1 MIVKVCPACK
11 SIIKFESTNKLECT
25 YCSSIIGLDAKNN
38 AHLIK
43 ISITLYLKPTLNY
56 AVLIVLTFY
65 VFYCFL
71 FFGRSKYDF
80 IYVISNFLIIN
91 PLYQYIRDTWNRES
105 NSLISIY
112 KGLFFDFNNYN
123 SLIFSDKIRLK
134 LSLGFIILGS
144 ILQISLFF
152 LITT

>member
-25 YCSSIIGLDAKNN
+25 YCSSIIGLDAENN
-38 AHLIK
+38 SYLIK
-43 ISITLYLKPTLNY
+43 TSITLYLKPTLNN
-56 AVLIVLTFY
+56 AVSIVFTFY
-65 VFYCFL
+65 LIYCFL
-71 FFGRSKYDF
+71 FFGKSKYDS

-91 PLYQYIRDTWNRES
+91 PLYQYIRDTWNKES

-112 KGLFFDFNNYN
+112 KELFFDFNYYN
-123 SLIFSDKIRLK
+123 SMIFSDKIRLK
-134 LSLGFIILGS
+134 ISLGFILIGS
-144 ILQISLFF
+144 FLHIILFF

>member
-25 YCSSIIGLDAKNN
+25 YCSSIIGLDAENN
-38 AHLIK
+38 VNLIK
-43 ISITLYLKPTLNY
+43 ISITQYLKPTLNN
-56 AVLIVLTFY
+56 AVSIVFTFY

-71 FFGRSKYDF
+71 FFGQSKYDF

-91 PLYQYIRDTWNRES
+91 PLYQYIRDTWNKES
-105 NSLISIY
+105 NSLIGIY
-112 KGLFFDFNNYN
+112 KELFFDFNYYN
-123 SLIFSDKIRLK
+123 SMIFSDKIRLK
-134 LSLGFIILGS
+134 LSLVFIILGS
-144 ILQISLFF
+144 IIQIILFF